1 MFKALY
7 VSWQLFF
14 SIVACL
20 SANPLLAQVTTDG
33 TVNTQ
38 VNQNGNV
45 AEITGGETRGSNL
58 FHSFQDFSVPTGNE
72 AFFNNAD
79 SISDIFSRVTGGN
92 ISNIDG
98 LIRANGSANL
108 FLINPAGIVFGES
121 ARLDI
126 GGSFFG
132 TTAESVLF
140 ENGEFSATD
149 LDNPPLLTINAPIG
163 LNFRDEP
170 GDIVNRSIV
179 QNSNEEVIGLEVA
192 PGNNLTFVGGN
203 LNFEGGNLTA
213 RGGNIEI
220 ASLSEAGILNLD
232 ENGAIAF
239 LGNPNRG
246 NITLSNASE
255 LDVRNSGGGNIN
267 VYANNLSLEAGDRG
281 VSRIRAGISPDATLA
296 DGQAGDINIDTTGD
310 ISLDESRITNNQE
323 GIGSGGNIF
332 ITTNSLFVRN
342 GSDIASS
349 VFGNGNAG
357 AVNITALGDITVD
370 GENSAGVSST
380 IESEVRSEGIGNSGG
395 VTISTTNLN
404 LTNGGE
410 VSTDT
415 FGTGDTGAVNIAAS
429 GDINIDGED
438 SDAFASAINSRVNS
452 SAEGNSGGVNVSTT
466 NLNLTNGGLVSTS
479 VFGTGDA
486 GAVNIAASGDI
497 TINGEA
503 SDGFISAINSRV
515 NSEGVGNSGGVTIST
530 TNLNLTNGGSVEV
543 NIFGTGDA
551 GAINVTASGDISIDG
566 EDSEGLSS
574 AIANQISS
582 GGRGNVGGV
591 TISTANLN
599 LTNGGD
605 VTASS
610 FGTGNAGAV
619 DVTATGNIII
629 DGEGSNGISS
639 NIQSLIGD
647 NAEGNSEGIT
657 ISTTNL
663 DLTNGGQVNTN
674 TEGIGDAGA
683 IDVTAS
689 GDITFTAGGAIGANT
704 SGTGDA
710 GAINVIASGDIT
722 IDGSSSIDGSPSGIG
737 SAVFTGAEGNSG
749 GVTIS
754 TTNLDLTNGGSISA
768 NTNGIGN
775 AGTIDVTASGNIAI
789 DGEAS
794 NGSLSAFNSLVST
807 VAEGNSGGVR
817 ISTTNLNLANGG
829 QINTSTFGNGDAGA
843 IDVTATGNIAIDGE
857 GSNGAA
863 GGIVSL
869 VGDNAEGNSE
879 GVRISTT
886 NLNLTNGGRINTS
899 TFGNGDAGAI
909 DVTATGNIAI
919 DGEGSNGVA
928 SAIVSVVGPNAGGNS
943 GGVTISTTNLDL
955 ANGGAI
961 NASTGSSGNAGA
973 IGVTATDNIAID
985 GEASNGFP
993 SGIFSLVSFNAEGNS
1008 GGVTVSTTDLNLT
1021 NGGQVTANTFG
1032 NGDASD
1038 VTIDAEGSISIDGST
1053 NLFRSGVSANAVVG
1067 DGNAGNIF
1075 IYTDSLSINNNGTI
1089 EATNF
1094 NNLVGLTPG
1103 TGQPGSINITTNS
1116 IDLAD
1121 NARIEAATQFA
1132 EGQSGI
1138 INLQVAEDIT
1148 LRDNSFI
1155 SAQAFGDANGGNLN
1169 IDSRFI
1175 IAFPSNGTGN
1185 DLVAAADS
1193 GTGGNINLD
1202 VEQLFGFAEGRAI
1215 DRNNNAFL
1223 ANNTNDLDIS
1233 GNLEGSLNITTNN
1246 IDPLQGATEL
1256 PIDIVEP
1263 SETTQQAC
1271 ASNRESAAK
1280 NGLAILGK
1288 GGVPPAPDLPL
1299 NSLNTISNGAVNSV
1313 SAIPA
1318 PIETSKGKIQL
1329 ARGIEV
1335 TESGEIKLV
1344 AYRTNDAGDRLP
1356 EIKPNCG

>member
-310 ISLDESRITNNQE
+310 ISLDGGRITNNQE
-323 GIGSGGNIF
+323 GIGNGGNIF
-332 ITTNSLFVRN
+332 ISTNSLFVRN
-342 GSDIASS
+342 GSDIASN

-357 AVNITALGDITVD
+357 AVNITASGDITVD

-380 IESEVRSEGIGNSGG
+380 IESQVISGGIGNSSGVTISSTNLNLTNGGEVSTSTFGTGDTGAVNVTASDEIVIDGETSDGLASAILSQVDSNAEGNSGG

-404 LTNGGE
+404 LTNGGQ
-410 VSTDT
+410 VSTSI

-429 GDINIDGED
+429 GD
-438 SDAFASAINSRVNS
+438 V
-452 SAEGNSGGVNVSTT
+452 
-466 NLNLTNGGLVSTS
+466 
-479 VFGTGDA
+479 
-486 GAVNIAASGDI
+486 

-503 SDGFISAINSRV
+503 SDAFASGINSQV
-515 NSEGVGNSGGVTIST
+515 NSNAEGNSGGINIST
-530 TNLNLTNGGSVEV
+530 TNLNLANGGSVDV

-566 EDSEGLSS
+566 ENSEGFSS

-582 GGRGNVGGV
+582 GG
-591 TISTANLN
+591 T
-599 LTNGGD
+599 GD
-605 VTASS
+605 V
-610 FGTGNAGAV
+610 G
-619 DVTATGNIII
+619 
-629 DGEGSNGISS
+629 
-639 NIQSLIGD
+639 
-647 NAEGNSEGIT
+647 GIT

-663 DLTNGGQVNTN
+663 NLTNGG
-674 TEGIGDAGA
+674 GIDA
-683 IDVTAS
+683 
-689 GDITFTAGGAIGANT
+689 
-704 SGTGDA
+704 
-710 GAINVIASGDIT
+710 
-722 IDGSSSIDGSPSGIG
+722 
-737 SAVFTGAEGNSG
+737 
-749 GVTIS
+749 S
-754 TTNLDLTNGGSISA
+754 TQG
-768 NTNGIGN
+768 
-775 AGTIDVTASGNIAI
+775 SGN
-789 DGEAS
+789 
-794 NGSLSAFNSLVST
+794 V
-807 VAEGNSGGVR
+807 
-817 ISTTNLNLANGG
+817 
-829 QINTSTFGNGDAGA
+829 GA

-857 GSNGAA
+857 ASNGFFSGILSSVNNNA
-863 GGIVSL
+863 G
-869 VGDNAEGNSE
+869 GNSE
-879 GVRISTT
+879 GVTISTT

-919 DGEGSNGVA
+919 DGE
-928 SAIVSVVGPNAGGNS
+928 
-943 GGVTISTTNLDL
+943 
-955 ANGGAI
+955 
-961 NASTGSSGNAGA
+961 
-973 IGVTATDNIAID
+973 
-985 GEASNGFP
+985 ASNGLAG
-993 SGIFSLVSFNAEGNS
+993 GISSIVSFNAEGNS

-1038 VTIDAEGSISIDGST
+1038 VTIDAEGSISIDGSR
-1053 NLFRSGVSANAVVG
+1053 NLFRSGVSANTVLG

-1075 IYTDSLSINNNGTI
+1075 IDTDSLSIDNDGTI

-1094 NNLVGLTPG
+1094 GNSTPG
-1103 TGQPGSINITTNS
+1103 TGRPGSINITTNS
-1116 IDLAD
+1116 IDLAG

-1155 SAQAFGDANGGNLN
+1155 SARAFGNANGGDLN

-1215 DRNNNAFL
+1215 NRNNNAFL

-1233 GNLEGSLNITTNN
+1233 GNFEGSLNITTNN